1 MLKLEPAKSEWLQVL
16 GARILFRPI
25 GRKAWREAQKAAA
38 RALRPVDGE
47 GEQADEAA
55 LMEEA
60 GDALSYALI
69 SAGIEAWEGVGDENG
84 NAVEPTPEYIEMFLS
99 DPMCFQA
106 ADQIYVGPYMARM
119 REKNGLSPALNG
131 ISAEA
136 MPGQDTATSPAQ
148 PDKGSDATNALTS
161 KTSPKRKKGSSSGK

>member
-1 MLKLEPAKSEWLQVL
+1 MLKLDAPKSEWLQIL
-16 GARILFRPI
+16 GARVLFRPI

-38 RALRPVDGE
+38 KVLRPTGDDQEV
-47 GEQADEAA
+47 DEAA

-69 SAGIEAWEGVGDENG
+69 SAGIEDWEGVGDENG
-84 NAVEPTPEYIEMFLS
+84 EPVKPTPEYIDMFLS
-99 DPMCFQA
+99 DPMRFQA
-106 ADQIYVGPYMARM
+106 ADAIYVGPYMARM

-136 MPGQDTATSPAQ
+136 MPEHDTATSPAQ
-148 PDKGSDATNALTS
+148 PDKASGAKAARTS
-161 KTSPKRKKGSSSGK
+161 RTSRKPKKGS